1 MKKWKIITLETEKE
15 KEIALNYYV
24 LRRDYTVIRQ
34 LFKKYINSFAL
45 ERDDMELVASFD
57 AQIGEIIDKA
67 EKYDLKRLKQSEGG
81 KKSAKNMT
89 KAERIERARKA
100 GKAKKA

>member
-1 MKKWKIITLETEKE
+1 MKKWQIVTLESEKE

-24 LRRDYTVIRQ
+24 LRRDYNIIKQ
-34 LFKKYINSFAL
+34 LFNKYTNSFIL
-45 ERDDMELVASFD
+45 DRDDIELVARFD
-57 AQIGEIIDKA
+57 SQIDEIIDKA

>member
-1 MKKWKIITLETEKE
+1 MKKWQIVTLESEKE
-15 KEIALNYYV
+15 QEIALNYYV
-24 LRRDYTVIRQ
+24 LRRDYEIIKH
-34 LFKKYINSFAL
+34 LFNKYVNSFVL
-45 ERDDMELVASFD
+45 ERDDMELVARFD
-57 AQIGEIIDKA
+57 AQIDEIINKA

>member
-1 MKKWKIITLETEKE
+1 MKRWKIVTIENEKE
-15 KEIALNYYV
+15 QEIALNYYV
-24 LRRDYTVIRQ
+24 LRRDYEIIKH
-34 LFKKYINSFAL
+34 LFNKYANSFIL
-45 ERDDMELVASFD
+45 KRDDMELVARFD
-57 AQIGEIIDKA
+57 AQIDDVINKA